1 MDDLRTDVW
10 IGEFDIINQ
19 RVGKHIP
26 RLEMRNHAKVFLHGL
41 VGISERRNS
50 WHLAEFAGYSCPDS
64 LQRLLDRASW
74 QDQEV
79 LYELQDYIVEH
90 LGQEDGVLIADE
102 TGFLKKGKK
111 SAGVNRQY
119 SGTAGRIENCQIGVF
134 LAYHSALGTALFD
147 RGLYLPEEWIKDRKR
162 CDDAKIPES
171 TTFQTKPQMAV
182 SMIANAIQRK
192 VPFRWFVADEVYGR
206 DEKVRQFLE
215 ESQKSY
221 VIAVACNEQYYLDSR
236 VGSTRE
242 HANRLADDQWKR
254 LSCGSGTKGERFY
267 DWGLIEFESRLESGF
282 QKGLL
287 FRKSIENPTEI
298 AYYMCHYA
306 VGTKIEELVR
316 VAGKRWAI
324 ESAFEQSK
332 QEVGLAHYEVR
343 SWKGWH
349 RHITLSMFAYAFL
362 EVVRKKQ
369 DQAAQDSIKVPTATI
384 QKK

>member
-1 MDDLRTDVW
+1 MDDLKAEVW
-10 IGEFDIINQ
+10 RSEFDIVAERI
-19 RVGKHIP
+19 GKYFT
-26 RLEMRNHAKVFLHGL
+26 RSEMRDHAKVFLRGL
-41 VGISERRNS
+41 VGMSERRNS

-64 LQRLLDRASW
+64 IQRLLDRASW
-74 QDQEV
+74 QDPDV
-79 LYELQDYIVEH
+79 RDELQDYVVEH
-90 LGQEDGVLIADE
+90 LGQEDGVIIADE

-134 LAYHSALGTALFD
+134 LAYHSSRGTALID
-147 RGLYLPEEWIKDRKR
+147 RGLYLPEEWTKDRER
-162 CDDAKIPES
+162 CDQAKIPES
-171 TTFQTKPQMAV
+171 STFQTKPQMAV
-182 SMIANAIQRK
+182 SMIAHAIQRK

-221 VIAVACNEQYYLDSR
+221 VLAVACNEQYYLNSR
-236 VGSTRE
+236 LGSTRE
-242 HANRLADDQWKR
+242 HASQLAEDQWKR
-254 LSCGSGTKGERFY
+254 LSCGSGTKGERLY
-267 DWGLIEFESRLESGF
+267 DWALIEFESRFKSGF

-287 FRKSIENPTEI
+287 FRRSIENPAEI
-298 AYYMCHYA
+298 AYYMCHYKA
-306 VGTKIEELVR
+306 ETKIEELVR
-316 VAGKRWAI
+316 VAGKRWTI

-343 SWKGWH
+343 SWKGWN

-362 EVVRKKQ
+362 EVLRTKQ
-369 DQAAQDSIKVPTATI
+369 DQPAQESIKEPAATV